1 MKNTSTRKWNKPT
14 LQSVL
19 KQMRKMIKEGAPI
32 KIESNPNEMLRYS
45 IYLNC
50 KVVLTALNGRFD
62 YLVTFDNRLF
72 TKTN

>member
-32 KIESNPNEMLRYS
+32 KIESNPNEMVRNS
-45 IYLNC
+45 I
-50 KVVLTALNGRFD
+50 
-62 YLVTFDNRLF
+62 
-72 TKTN
+72 